1 MFDDEDPLRREVR
14 LLADAW
20 QRSEHEAVLPRHPVS
35 EDRNVKVRAVKK
47 STPPQPV
54 DLLDAR
60 IAAESVVVA
69 LVNQIRVE
77 HGLRHDGAADVS
89 DLLNSLSRWRGRL
102 DAYAV
107 ADVLRQVRRDLLR
120 AFDGAASGAGIAPC
134 PSAEC
139 EDADVMLRSIPST
152 LGVRCPGCG
161 RRWVGSGELER
172 LRLLVGQ

>member
-14 LLADAW
+14 LLAEVW
-20 QRSEHEAVLPRHPVS
+20 RRSEVEAVLPRRPVTS
-35 EDRNVKVRAVKK
+35 DRNVRVRAVKT
-47 STPPQPV
+47 SNPPQEV

-89 DLLNSLSRWRGRL
+89 DLLNSLPRWRGYV

-107 ADVLRQVRRDLLR
+107 AEQLRRARRDLLR
-120 AFDGAASGAGIAPC
+120 ALDGAASGAGIAPC
-134 PSAEC
+134 PSVEC
-139 EDADVMLRSIPST
+139 EDGDVMLRSIPST

-161 RRWVGSGELER
+161 RRWVGAGELER
-172 LRLLVGQ
+172 LRAIVGA